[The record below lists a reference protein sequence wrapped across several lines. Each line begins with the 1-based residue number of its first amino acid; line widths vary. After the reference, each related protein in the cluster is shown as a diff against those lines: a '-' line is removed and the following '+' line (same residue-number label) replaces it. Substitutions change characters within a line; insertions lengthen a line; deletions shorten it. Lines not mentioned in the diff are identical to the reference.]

1 MGNITLLES
10 AAGLYKNFRDFF
22 YATITKLPL
31 TDDKYFDEKWYKEK
45 IQTPLRNFIFK
56 AKIVELE
63 DSEEQKSIEELW
75 FSLKSYSDEAQEQIW
90 KYTFDLYSESVCKK
104 DHLYDWCKVSW
115 GDWNKQTYEQLV
127 LDVARLKDI
136 KTLHTSLG
144 GTKKETFDWL
154 NSLYEFIL
162 KEENN
167 ASLIGR
173 NTIFPNKNEIF
184 KLKSHLYIDN
194 IQDDDLVTI
203 LLLLGED

>member
-10 AAGLYKNFRDFF
+10 AAGLYKNLIGEIFKKNFRDFF

-31 TDDKYFDEKWYKEK
+31 TDDKYFDKKWYKEK

-144 GTKKETFDWL
+144 GTKKKL
-154 NSLYEFIL
+154 
-162 KEENN
+162 
-167 ASLIGR
+167 LIG
-173 NTIFPNKNEIF
+173 
-184 KLKSHLYIDN
+184 
-194 IQDDDLVTI
+194 
-203 LLLLGED
+203 